1 MQLRSFIQQA
11 AGVGAV
17 SLVDRAV
24 AVGVGIIFA
33 RWLGPAQFGAY
44 SFVIAA
50 VGLLLLPA
58 RLGLPELLTRDIAA
72 SRGSAATVNVRAT
85 IRKGYLLVGVAALA
99 IVLIGQVA
107 LQLAPQTSLGEL
119 MKFGLWLIVPAAFFE
134 VTIGVLRG
142 LGRTLSFQ
150 LYGTLLLSGVTLL
163 ISAALMLGLNRYDAD
178 IAIEG
183 RFIAVT
189 LLLLIAGGHLWSL
202 LRHHVVDD
210 ASQVRGAGELLQT
223 GLGFMLNAL
232 VYMALMRVD
241 LLVLGLIADEVEV
254 GLYRVAVEG
263 GLLVAFAYGA
273 ATIVLA
279 PEYARLFAAGEHQL
293 LQRLVRQTG
302 RLIMLA
308 GAATAI
314 PLIIFSEQI
323 VTLVFGAEYA
333 GAGLALSILA
343 AGHFATFFFGDPV
356 YLLNMT
362 GHHNRITALVGVG
375 LAISLILCLVLI
387 PLLGLTGAA
396 LAASIALVSYR
407 AFAFRA
413 VYRTL
418 GINCAVFG
426 RAPKAGSVAPLRTNM
441 E

>member
-142 LGRTLSFQ
+142 
-150 LYGTLLLSGVTLL
+150 
-163 ISAALMLGLNRYDAD
+163 
-178 IAIEG
+178 
-183 RFIAVT
+183 
-189 LLLLIAGGHLWSL
+189 W
-202 LRHHVVDD
+202 
-210 ASQVRGAGELLQT
+210 
-223 GLGFMLNAL
+223 
-232 VYMALMRVD
+232 
-241 LLVLGLIADEVEV
+241 
-254 GLYRVAVEG
+254 
-263 GLLVAFAYGA
+263 
-273 ATIVLA
+273 
-279 PEYARLFAAGEHQL
+279 
-293 LQRLVRQTG
+293 
-302 RLIMLA
+302 
-308 GAATAI
+308 
-314 PLIIFSEQI
+314 
-323 VTLVFGAEYA
+323 
-333 GAGLALSILA
+333 
-343 AGHFATFFFGDPV
+343 
-356 YLLNMT
+356 
-362 GHHNRITALVGVG
+362 
-375 LAISLILCLVLI
+375 
-387 PLLGLTGAA
+387 
-396 LAASIALVSYR
+396 
-407 AFAFRA
+407 
-413 VYRTL
+413 
-418 GINCAVFG
+418 
-426 RAPKAGSVAPLRTNM
+426 VAPCRSNSM
-441 E
+441 EHCSCRG

>member
-17 SLVDRAV
+17 SLVDRVV

-50 VGLLLLPA
+50 IGLLLLPA

-85 IRKGYLLVGVAALA
+85 IRKGYLLVGAAALA

-163 ISAALMLGLNRYDAD
+163 ISAALMLALNRYDAD
-178 IAIEG
+178 IAVEG

-241 LLVLGLIADEVEV
+241 LLVLGLMADEAAV

-263 GLLVAFAYGA
+263 GQLVAFAYAA
-273 ATIVLA
+273 ATVVLA
-279 PEYARLFAAGEHQL
+279 PEYARLFAAGECQQ

-323 VTLVFGAEYA
+323 VTLIFGAEYA
-333 GAGLALSILA
+333 GAAPALSILA
-343 AGHFATFFFGDPV
+343 VGNFITFFFGDPV

-362 GHHNRITALVGVG
+362 GHHNRITALVGIALV
-375 LAISLILCLVLI
+375 ISLILCVVLI
-387 PLLGLTGAA
+387 PPFGLVGAA
-396 LAASIALVSYR
+396 FAVSITLVSYR
-407 AFAFRA
+407 ALAFRA

-418 GINCAVFG
+418 GINSAVFG
-426 RAPKAGSVAPLRTNM
+426 RAPAAMFVSPVRTDT